1 MKTSLTITLTF
12 IYFQVQAQNWIGN
25 TNFLNLYEQSDIVVV
40 GTVSDITEL
49 QKDTAS
55 LSSFTMPLK
64 SLALTN
70 VTVLKGYFDKQ
81 LVYFKDIF
89 NGCGYAPILK
99 ENYLSKETLI
109 FAKIRND
116 SIFQIESMNES
127 PRDIGNSILNYTKI
141 SSSLTSIKMTNW
153 FFESAKNNDLFYLL
167 NSLISFEKSPLFN
180 KVDSINFSIE
190 QRNWLYTKL
199 LSFDEYNY
207 DNEGVIS
214 ILAKYKDDTF
224 KRILKGYLIKLKNE
238 PYSGVDDL
246 MLNIYKAT
254 GNNELK
260 KIVEKFQKDWRENIR
275 KKLIQDFIAKI

>member
-1 MKTSLTITLTF
+1 MKTLLTIALTYV
-12 IYFQVQAQNWIGN
+12 YFQVQGQNWIGN
-25 TNFLNLYEQSDIVVV
+25 TNFLNLYEQSDIVVI
-40 GTVSDITEL
+40 GTLSDITEL
-49 QKDTAS
+49 PKDTES

-64 SLALTN
+64 SLTLRN
-70 VTVLKGYFDKQ
+70 VTVLKGDFNKQ

-116 SIFQIESMNES
+116 SIFQIGSMNES
-127 PRDIGNSILNYTKI
+127 PRDIGNSILNYNKI

-167 NSLISFEKSPLFN
+167 NSLISFEKFPLFN

-190 QRNWLYTKL
+190 QRNLLYNKL

-207 DNEGVIS
+207 DNEGIIS
-214 ILAKYKDDTF
+214 ILAKYKDETY

-238 PYSGVDDL
+238 SYSDVDDL

-260 KIVEKFQKDWRENIR
+260 RIVDKFQKDWRENIR
-275 KKLIQDFIAKI
+275 KKLIRDFIVKI